1 MFYLVLSLNR
11 QPLSTNRLQN
21 VENSLFSEH
30 IQFCEYLCLYRKY
43 TYNQHKCKNRFLIMI
58 VEDH

>member
-30 IQFCEYLCLYRKY
+30 IQFVNIFVFTENTRIISINVR
-43 TYNQHKCKNRFLIMI
+43 TAF
-58 VEDH
+58 